1 MKKQAIDIQI
11 PNDAK
16 KVLSLLEEN
25 GHTAYLVGGFIRDQ
39 IRSEAKA
46 PQDIDIA
53 TSATP
58 DETEHMFASPE
69 WTTYPLGKK
78 FGTIGVVSSNKSNT
92 VPMAQN

>member
-1 MKKQAIDIQI
+1 MKKLNKNINI
-11 PNDAK
+11 PDEAK
-16 KVLSLLEEN
+16 KVLFLLEEN
-25 GHTAYLVGGFIRDQ
+25 GHSAYLVGGYIRDK
-39 IRSEAKA
+39 IRTEADA

-58 DETEHMFASPE
+58 NETERLFASSE
-69 WTTYPLGKK
+69 WTTYPLGKR